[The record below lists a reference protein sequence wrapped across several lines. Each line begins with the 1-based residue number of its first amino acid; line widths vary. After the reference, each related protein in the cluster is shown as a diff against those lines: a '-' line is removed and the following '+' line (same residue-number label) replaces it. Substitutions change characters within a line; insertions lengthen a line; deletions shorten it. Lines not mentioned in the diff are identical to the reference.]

1 MTDDMQTPAEP
12 IYTLYTIVGFP
23 IIHDTMRRFFFF
35 SSLLLLPRGRSI
47 RLLYEFLL
55 LLQ

>member
-23 IIHDTMRRFFFF
+23 IMHDTMRRFFFF